1 MIDLIAALA
10 LITAVATFTANSA
23 SARLIML
30 PINQTNM
37 TSASSGNRDNNTAI
51 DTGNTSSPSTV
62 SPGPSPSTGS
72 PSSPSTV
79 SPAPGPSTGSEG
91 SGPSG
96 ATVLYQI

>member
-1 MIDLIAALA
+1 MNKKNATKLLVIVVIDLVATLA
-10 LITAVATFTANSA
+10 LITAVATFTANSV

-72 PSSPSTV
+72 PFYM
-79 SPAPGPSTGSEG
+79 GP
-91 SGPSG
+91 
-96 ATVLYQI
+96 